1 MCKKVERNYAIVL
14 TLVTS
19 GWQGY
24 ESLLFALYFSA
35 SFSIVAITLRIQKV
49 ILSQI
54 MTLQRLSIK
63 KIAVKSWG
71 LFKREYQ
78 KQAFY
83 SWYNY
88 FSK

>member
-35 SFSIVAITLRIQKV
+35 SFSIVAITLRI
-49 ILSQI
+49 
-54 MTLQRLSIK
+54 
-63 KIAVKSWG
+63 
-71 LFKREYQ
+71 
-78 KQAFY
+78 
-83 SWYNY
+83 
-88 FSK
+88 